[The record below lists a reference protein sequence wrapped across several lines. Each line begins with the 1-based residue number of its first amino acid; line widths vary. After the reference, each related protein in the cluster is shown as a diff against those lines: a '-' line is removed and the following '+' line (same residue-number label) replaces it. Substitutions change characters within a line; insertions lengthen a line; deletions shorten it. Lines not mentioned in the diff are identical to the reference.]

1 MLKVGLT
8 GGIGAGKSTVAKI
21 LEVLGFPVFYSDQEA
36 KKLMEHDDNIIEKLK
51 NCFGSS
57 IYINQQLNRS
67 SLASKVFQNE
77 VLLEKLNNI
86 VHPAVRNAF
95 DKWTMIQKKSIVI
108 NEAAILFETGA
119 YQSFDKVILVTAP
132 ENIRMNRVMTRDNI
146 TKEQVIER
154 MKNQWS
160 DDKKI
165 PLADHV
171 IINDES
177 TPVLPQIEKIII
189 ALNNLAT

>member
-189 ALNNLAT
+189 ALNNQAT

>member
-1 MLKVGLT
+1 
-8 GGIGAGKSTVAKI
+8 
-21 LEVLGFPVFYSDQEA
+21 
-36 KKLMEHDDNIIEKLK
+36 
-51 NCFGSS
+51 
-57 IYINQQLNRS
+57 
-67 SLASKVFQNE
+67 
-77 VLLEKLNNI
+77 LNNI